1 MADRTMDLALR
12 IRTDLGNAAEEVA
25 QLGSEVDKLGTT
37 GKRASTGVAALSTAT
52 DKDSASRRK
61 HAAAVKNDAAAL
73 TDIEAKAKAAGIS
86 VGQYGMAMRMLPAQ
100 MTDISVGLATGQSP
114 FMVLMQQGGQLK
126 DSFGGIVPAARA
138 VGGSIM
144 GLVNPYTLAAGA
156 VAGLGIAWAK
166 QQEELS
172 AYNQALILTGGYSES
187 TVTQLK
193 SLAAEM
199 DGLAG
204 VTTSSA
210 AEVITAVAA
219 TGRIAGQD
227 FEAASKA
234 VAVWSEATGESVDD
248 VVERFVK
255 LSDDPVNAILEL
267 NRSQHFLTEE
277 TLKQIRSLVEQG
289 RQAEAVTLAI
299 QTYSGVLID
308 RSQQMTDSLG
318 GIEWAMKGLKNM
330 AREAGDAII
339 DMFRAPTDGGRIK
352 QLKSNI
358 ESMQELIGN
367 HHWWNG
373 GGVYGG
379 MSDEQLRA
387 GIASAEAEIE
397 RLRMSKEVT
406 ATGGGTV
413 DTDAEKKADEERK
426 KREAERKAFFAA
438 EARYLA
444 DTEKKKR
451 DIAAVND
458 LLTRGTISQEEATK
472 RIGQIEADY
481 AAKSQKRG
489 TAKKTDAQQ
498 AEEAAQRELENL
510 RKQTDMLGLLEGGE
524 RRVSEEA
531 RIRWE
536 IENGTY
542 KAASAA
548 RQQELIAAA
557 QAKDAAEAARA
568 AQEKQRKEAEDT
580 ERAYKRLQDTLRTPA
595 EVAVDT
601 ALERIEVLNAALK
614 KGSADATD
622 YSTNLS
628 RIVSASFTAP
638 PSFGGLSPEIGG
650 VDSEQYRL
658 QQQKDELEKWYAEQ
672 LTRLDEFR
680 RQRSDLNTQW
690 DAQELQLRAQ
700 HAQALATLDNAQNQL
715 LMQQTAS
722 AFDAMAQAA
731 KAYGGE
737 QSRTYRALFAVS
749 KGFAVAQAAVALA
762 QNVAEASK
770 AGFPQNI
777 GFIAAALAQGAQIAS
792 LLSAARFAS
801 GGRITGPGTGTSDDV
816 PIWASAGEYMV
827 RHASASQPGAY
838 AFLEDF
844 NQRGMAAVEDRRGY
858 AEGGVITAAP
868 EPQGRFGESTGGRAP
883 SVNNMRLYNYFDMD
897 SLAQALA
904 RHPAMEKSIVNVA
917 SENGQAIQA
926 EWK

>member
-12 IRTDLGNAAEEVA
+12 IRTDLGSAAEEVA

-156 VAGLGIAWAK
+156 VAGLGLALIK
-166 QQEELS
+166 HQGEMS
-172 AYNQALILTGGYSES
+172 AYSQALILTGGYAERTTFQLQAMAEAMEGVSHGNATDALTEVAASGLFAGEAFDQVSEAAARMKEAVS
-187 TVTQLK
+187 REVSATISAFEAIQNDPVKALLKLNATEHFLTSAQLDRVQA
-193 SLAAEM
+193 LIAE
-199 DGLAG
+199 GN
-204 VTTSSA
+204 
-210 AEVITAVAA
+210 EQQAVAEA
-219 TGRIAGQD
+219 TKLYSDHLIEVADRA
-227 FEAASKA
+227 EAARTPLDKLWA
-234 VAVWSEATGESVDD
+234 ETKRGASEATAEVGKFANFLADALMQAAERD
-248 VVERFVK
+248 VQK
-255 LSDDPVNAILEL
+255 PWYHS
-267 NRSQHFLTEE
+267 LT
-277 TLKQIRSLVEQG
+277 
-289 RQAEAVTLAI
+289 
-299 QTYSGVLID
+299 Y
-308 RSQQMTDSLG
+308 
-318 GIEWAMKGLKNM
+318 GIPGYGQYKA
-330 AREAGDAII
+330 
-339 DMFRAPTDGGRIK
+339 FRALYDVKPEMPADQPATAATVDSKAETQKAEDQKKRDR
-352 QLKSNI
+352 
-358 ESMQELIGN
+358 ER
-367 HHWWNG
+367 
-373 GGVYGG
+373 
-379 MSDEQLRA
+379 EQFF
-387 GIASAEAEIE
+387 SAETRYLNDSA
-397 RLRMSKEVT
+397 K
-406 ATGGGTV
+406 
-413 DTDAEKKADEERK
+413 K
-426 KREAERKAFFAA
+426 KRE
-438 EARYLA
+438 
-444 DTEKKKR
+444 
-451 DIAAVND
+451 IAAVND
-458 LLTRGTISQEEATK
+458 QVTRGIINQEEATR
-472 RIGQIEADY
+472 RIAQIEADY
-481 AAKSQKRG
+481 AGKAKQRG
-489 TAKKTDAQQ
+489 TEKKTDAQQ
-498 AEEAAQRELENL
+498 VEEAAQRELENL

-614 KGSADATD
+614 KGSADAAN

-658 QQQKDELEKWYAEQ
+658 QQQKDELEKWYTDQLSRLEQ
-672 LTRLDEFR
+672 FR
-680 RQRSDLNTQW
+680 QQRSDLNTQW

-737 QSRTYRALFAVS
+737 QSRTYRVLFAVS
-749 KGFAVAQAAVALA
+749 KGFAVAQTAVALA

-777 GFIAAALAQGAQIAS
+777 GFIAAAMAQGAQIAS
-792 LLSAARFAS
+792 MLSGANYSPVGYAT

-868 EPQGRFGESTGGRAP
+868 EPRGKFGDSQRANA
-883 SVNNMRLYNYFDMD
+883 SVSNNMRMYLFQDVDRLRDAILN
-897 SLAQALA
+897 
-904 RHPAMEKSIVNVA
+904 HPSTEKKMVA
-917 SENGQAIQA
+917 VVGDNGNAIRA
-926 EWK
+926 SW